1 MDVNGAVEDKM
12 FAVKLATHVEDLP
25 VTMQE
30 QSQVHSCIS

>member
-1 MDVNGAVEDKM
+1 MDANGVVADKM
-12 FAVKLATHVEDLP
+12 FAVKLATHVEDLL